1 MAERVVLDSSALL
14 AYWQD
19 EPGAEQVGQWLGG
32 GDVWMNLVNLGEVTY
47 VIERA
52 RGPVV
57 ADQFF
62 VDALDE
68 EGFGDQPPLRWAPVD
83 ARLVREA
90 ARLKARGGLSL
101 ADAFAAATARVLEAE
116 VAVTRSD
123 EEFLVAEQRGVGVRW
138 ID

>member
-19 EPGAEQVGQWLGG
+19 EPGAEEVTQWLRG

-47 VIERA
+47 IIERA
-52 RGPVV
+52 RGPMI
-57 ADQFF
+57 ADRFF
-62 VDALDE
+62 FDALDE
-68 EGFGDQPPLRWAPVD
+68 GGFGDQPPLRWAPVD

-101 ADAFAAATARVLEAE
+101 ADAFAAATARVLESE
-116 VAVTRSD
+116 VAVTRAD
-123 EEFLVAEQRGVGVRW
+123 EEFQVAVQRGVGVRW
-138 ID
+138 IG

>member
-1 MAERVVLDSSALL
+1 MPERVVLDSSALL

-19 EPGAEQVGQWLGG
+19 EPGAADVERWLAG

-52 RGPVV
+52 IGAVV

-62 VDALDE
+62 LDALDE
-68 EGFGDQPPLRWAPVD
+68 GGFGDQPPLHWAPLD

-90 ARLKARGGLSL
+90 ARLKARGGVSL

-116 VAVTRSD
+116 VAVTRDD
-123 EEFLVAEQRGVGVRW
+123 EEFQVAAERGIKVYW
-138 ID
+138 IG